1 MFNFFKKV
9 EDNNLDEQKYEFD
22 IELVGCALAYEV
34 AKADGNIDLDELEK
48 IKVELTKRSGILGLD
63 SDEVLRAIEMQS
75 NESVSFN
82 DFINQINDNFLQDQ
96 KLEMIDFLWQ
106 TAYADNVLNVDSVL
120 QRWNPFHVFFNSSQ
134 PRVVECFG
142 RSHSFFRFPSQHTAK
157 KVLKQ
162 VVFRRR
168 KAERFRN

>member
-106 TAYADNVLNVDSVL
+106 TAYADNVLNVDEERL
-120 QRWNPFHVFFNSSQ
+120 IRRIADMIRIKDIQ
-134 PRVVECFG
+134 
-142 RSHSFFRFPSQHTAK
+142 
-157 KVLKQ
+157 VLKLKD
-162 VVFRRR
+162 
-168 KAERFRN
+168 KAKQG